1 MAYVWNINASDET
14 WSEEAERLYKAAQKS
29 AAKLQ
34 SLMEVFDPSQYEVDI
49 LRANE
54 HEWLKKVQSQ
64 YEAFLDIAIDFKIE
78 VPNDSKAAVEAVEKV
93 IKDSMVSYISAYSSK
108 ILTTATESAVSTS
121 AEAEEQRRAMIE
133 VEIDHEKIAFAYKSL
148 TKELRRCEDWSQADS
163 HQIEVAMI
171 KTKEWRAEFQK
182 VQETLY
188 HMRKTTLSGNL
199 NTDLLSAAEAMV
211 GLLDSLLHS
220 CVAAIQNEDA
230 VRCLYSLNQARDA
243 TVSYPSFGGGK
254 LENFHKFET
263 KLRSALK
270 TNMVPRAELVKK
282 LKENLTG
289 TPRDIIPDTL
299 HDLERA
305 LKILR
310 DMYGDSARLVDGFKK
325 KLAMMGPLPHPESLI
340 PSKVTTKVTWLLE
353 LELSLKELLE
363 LAKLNQDN
371 NAEIYNNTTIRAVKK
386 LFPLE
391 IHKEL
396 NEYHGT
402 ATEKLP
408 HIVQYIVKLR
418 ERSQAVLRDLDG
430 GDTDGPRANVATFPA
445 DLAPALFDEQ
455 DDGLELYCI
464 QMGIDYKRLRDLRLR
479 DL

>member
-1 MAYVWNINASDET
+1 MDDVWNIYVADET
-14 WSEEAERLYKAAQKS
+14 WSQEAERLFTAAKKAAS
-29 AAKLQ
+29 KLQ
-34 SLMEVFDPSQYEVDI
+34 SLQMVFDPSKYQVDI
-49 LRANE
+49 FRANKD
-54 HEWLKKVQSQ
+54 EWMKKVQTQ

-78 VPNDSKAAVEAVEKV
+78 VPNDSKAAVEAVEKQ
-93 IKDSMVSYISAYSSK
+93 ISDEMVSFITAYSTK
-108 ILTTATESAVSTS
+108 VLNVATESAIDAS
-121 AEAEEQRRAMIE
+121 AEAETKRRAMIE
-133 VEIDHEKIAFAYKSL
+133 VEIDHDKITSAYKSL
-148 TKELRRCEDWSQADS
+148 SKELRKCEDWSKAES
-163 HQIEVAMI
+163 HMIEVAMI
-171 KTKEWRAEFQK
+171 KTKEWMADFQK
-182 VQETLY
+182 TKEILY
-188 HMRKTTLSGNL
+188 NMKKTVLSANL
-199 NTDLLSAAEAMV
+199 DTDLLSASEAKV

-220 CVAAIQNEDA
+220 CVATIQNEDT

-254 LENFHKFET
+254 LENFHRFET

-289 TPRDIIPDTL
+289 TPHDMIPDTL

-325 KLAMMGPLPHPESLI
+325 KLAKMGPLPYPESLI
-340 PSKVTTKVTWLLE
+340 PSKVTTRVTWLLE
-353 LELSLKELLE
+353 LELALKELLE

-371 NAEIYNNTTIRAVKK
+371 DCEINNNTTLRAVKK

-408 HIVQYIVKLR
+408 HIVDYIVKLR
-418 ERSQAVLRDLDG
+418 ERNQAVLRDLDG
-430 GDTDGPRANVATFPA
+430 GDADCPRANVATFPA
-445 DLAPALFDEQ
+445 GLDPALFDEQ

-464 QMGIDYKRLRDLRLR
+464 QEGIDYMELRRLRDL
-479 DL
+479 